1 MAYKIQL
8 RAAISVA
15 ILYVGVLFTI
25 TAIAAGAAQEQ
36 VVLKVVGPD
45 GQPLAKA
52 KVYQYYAL
60 HYNQQH
66 GNEFICDENGVAEL
80 NEINLFKTR
89 QPVSL
94 YILYEDK
101 FAGFTE
107 VNPDDLGKE
116 LQVNLTTACRL
127 AGTIKSTKLA
137 NLGQSLELTNV
148 YVYRGQDRLMSCL
161 NKNADYE
168 FILPSGEY
176 TLKVTGKR
184 ISDYFEDIYIDPG
197 QKNSQFNFDIS
208 ADRLADLIG
217 RPAPELTQLKGW
229 LDNNELKLS
238 DLRGKVVLLDFF
250 RTCCQNGAG
259 PMPKLKNLYEKY
271 NDKGLVIVAIH
282 ADSLN
287 SVKDM
292 EEKLYRINLDYW
304 KDIEI
309 PFAVALDGGGKC
321 KIEGST
327 KSAEGATTA
336 AYGVQSWPTMVL
348 IDKQGK
354 VIKEY
359 DPQGNDIA
367 LLEKLLAA
375 EVTNTP

>member
-1 MAYKIQL
+1 MATKLNRNWRVWQKVFFL
-8 RAAISVA
+8 LLLVCFAR
-15 ILYVGVLFTI
+15 
-25 TAIAAGAAQEQ
+25 IAAGAADEKII
-36 VVLKVVGPD
+36 LKVVGPD

-66 GNEFICDENGVAEL
+66 GNEYICDENGVVEL
-80 NEINLFKTR
+80 GENKLFKSK

-94 YILYEDK
+94 YGLYEDK
-101 FAGFTE
+101 FAAFME

-116 LQVNLTTACRL
+116 LQMNLTAACRL

-137 NLGQSLELTNV
+137 KLGQSLELTNV

-161 NKNADYE
+161 NKKADYE

-197 QKNSQFNFDIS
+197 QKDSQFNFDIS

-217 RPAPELTQLKGW
+217 RSAPELTQLKGW
-229 LDNNELKLS
+229 LNNNQQKLS

-250 RTCCQNGAG
+250 RTCCQYGAG
-259 PMPKLKNLYEKY
+259 PMPKLKKLQEKY

-287 SVKDM
+287 SVKDL
-292 EEKLYRINLDYW
+292 EEKLYRINNDYW
-304 KDIEI
+304 QDITI
-309 PFAVALDGGGKC
+309 PFAVALDGGGVC

-327 KSAEGATTA
+327 KSAQGATTA
-336 AYGVQSWPTMVL
+336 AYGVLSWPTMVL

-354 VIKEY
+354 IVKEFNP
-359 DPQGNDIA
+359 DEDVP
-367 LLEKLLAA
+367 LLEQLL
-375 EVTNTP
+375 NR